1 MDAGNMPRVRIISL
15 IYDEFIG
22 LCQSWNWPSKKHW
35 ARKFGLTNFPQNFS
49 KWFKTNQ
56 SSRNLSSLCNF
67 CFIELISLSHSCF
80 WCHFLSMNFKNSSL
94 NEFWKIFCV
103 MSSWKR
109 EVFILRNDLVS
120 WLPHSHLLLVS
131 FSLPSL
137 FHFPWRHMIGLNF
150 LSSIQFCY
158 PIGSTQN
165 AWVAW
170 VF

>member
-1 MDAGNMPRVRIISL
+1 MTFQMPTWTPDICRAPDYKPYPRRIYRSFLSL
-15 IYDEFIG
+15 ELTLKKALGSKI
-22 LCQSWNWPSKKHW
+22 WPDQFSQKK
-35 ARKFGLTNFPQNFS
+35 TS
-49 KWFKTNQ
+49 KWYKTNQ
-56 SSRNLSSLCNF
+56 SCRNLSSLCNF

-94 NEFWKIFCV
+94 TEFWKIFCV

-137 FHFPWRHMIGLNF
+137 FHFPWRDMIG
-150 LSSIQFCY
+150 
-158 PIGSTQN
+158 
-165 AWVAW
+165 
-170 VF
+170 